1 MMTKKIVAMGI
12 AASSLTV
19 FVGVGLFSVS
29 SHAQNYPIVQ
39 ILKRNAENY
48 AFDGNHGGA
57 NGQDVY
63 IYSEN
68 QSNVNQQW
76 YEIDRGNGY
85 YTLQKLDTNYC
96 LDGNNNGENGQ
107 NVYLWTCS
115 ATNEN
120 QHWRKVSM
128 GGDYYR
134 LEKRNA
140 PAYSL
145 DGNNGG
151 ANGQSVYLWSSND
164 ANQNQHWAFNYVSD
178 STSSSDVNCSGTYDL
193 ESCIDDM
200 SNRGGG
206 TVVLDSKTYYLT
218 EPVSLQS
225 NVNIQGQGS
234 STLITWDDSVAN
246 TINEPLLVRTSGSVN
261 NVVMQDFSMSCRVD
275 TGREDQQYRTDT
287 RGVYITGD
295 GSQFDTSSLQH
306 SNITME
312 RVEIYQCGGE
322 GIQMKGLDT
331 FTGIDLNFH
340 NNGWGNTDLWHNIYL
355 KRVRNI
361 TIKQTSTTSGGFRD
375 SPSGH
380 GMRMSD
386 LDDVY
391 LENLTVE
398 GNADHGL
405 HMDNV
410 SNFRGHN
417 LRLEGNCTIPNG
429 LCRASGCYN
438 DCDYDL
444 DAGKE

>member
-1 MMTKKIVAMGI
+1 
-12 AASSLTV
+12 
-19 FVGVGLFSVS
+19 
-29 SHAQNYPIVQ
+29 
-39 ILKRNAENY
+39 
-48 AFDGNHGGA
+48 
-57 NGQDVY
+57 
-63 IYSEN
+63 
-68 QSNVNQQW
+68 
-76 YEIDRGNGY
+76 
-85 YTLQKLDTNYC
+85 
-96 LDGNNNGENGQ
+96 
-107 NVYLWTCS
+107 
-115 ATNEN
+115 
-120 QHWRKVSM
+120 
-128 GGDYYR
+128 
-134 LEKRNA
+134 
-140 PAYSL
+140 
-145 DGNNGG
+145 
-151 ANGQSVYLWSSND
+151 
-164 ANQNQHWAFNYVSD
+164 
-178 STSSSDVNCSGTYDL
+178 
-193 ESCIDDM
+193 
-200 SNRGGG
+200 
-206 TVVLDSKTYYLT
+206 
-218 EPVSLQS
+218 
-225 NVNIQGQGS
+225 
-234 STLITWDDSVAN
+234 
-246 TINEPLLVRTSGSVN
+246 VRTSGSVD

-275 TGREDQQYRTDT
+275 TGRTDQQYRTNT

-295 GSQFDTSSLQH
+295 GSQFNAASLQH

-322 GIQMKGLDT
+322 AIQMKGLDT
-331 FTGIDLNFH
+331 FTGIDLNFY

-361 TIKQTSTTSGGFRD
+361 TIKQTSASSGGFKD

-444 DAGKE
+444 GADKE